1 MEEVVEK
8 YAGYLRD
15 VKGASENTILS
26 YQRDLRHFVSF
37 LQDSGVKKIQNVNRT
52 NITAYLLNLQKSGRS
67 TSTIS
72 RNIASIRSFF
82 QFLQKTNLIQE
93 DLTQDLESPK
103 IEKKL
108 PEILSIQEVDLLLR
122 QPNEKDLKGIRD
134 KAMLEVLYATGIR
147 VSELICLEESDVNLT
162 LEYIKCADSNH
173 TKERIIPL
181 GASAVKALRLYLEK
195 VRFAMIRDPKE
206 SALFVN
212 CNGKP
217 MTRQGFW
224 KIIKVY
230 SKKANINKEITPH
243 MLRHSFAAHLV
254 ANGADLQS
262 VQEMLGHSDIS
273 TTQIYAQLNRN
284 KLKEVYLKAHPRA

>member
-1 MEEVVEK
+1 T
-8 YAGYLRD
+8 L
-15 VKGASENTILS
+15 
-26 YQRDLRHFVSF
+26 F
-37 LQDSGVKKIQNVNRT
+37 
-52 NITAYLLNLQKSGRS
+52 RS
-67 TSTIS
+67 SV
-72 RNIASIRSFF
+72 
-82 QFLQKTNLIQE
+82 
-93 DLTQDLESPK
+93 
-103 IEKKL
+103 
-108 PEILSIQEVDLLLR
+108 QEVDLLLR

-162 LEYIKCADSNH
+162 LEYIKCADPNH
-173 TKERIIPL
+173 SRERIIPL
-181 GASAVKALRLYLEK
+181 GASAVKALKLYLEK
-195 VRFAMIRDPKE
+195 VRFAMIRDPNE

-284 KLKEVYLKAHPRA
+284 KLKEVYSKAHPRA

>member
-37 LQDSGVKKIQNVNRT
+37 LQDSGVKKIQKVKRT

-162 LEYIKCADSNH
+162 LEYIKCA
-173 TKERIIPL
+173 
-181 GASAVKALRLYLEK
+181 
-195 VRFAMIRDPKE
+195 
-206 SALFVN
+206 
-212 CNGKP
+212 
-217 MTRQGFW
+217 
-224 KIIKVY
+224 
-230 SKKANINKEITPH
+230 
-243 MLRHSFAAHLV
+243 
-254 ANGADLQS
+254 
-262 VQEMLGHSDIS
+262 
-273 TTQIYAQLNRN
+273 
-284 KLKEVYLKAHPRA
+284 

>member
-8 YAGYLRD
+8 YAVYLRD

-26 YQRDLRHFVSF
+26 YQRDLRHFIRF
-37 LQDSGVKKIQNVNRT
+37 LKDSGVKKIQDVNRT
-52 NITAYLLNLQKSGRS
+52 NITAYLLNLQKRGRS

-82 QFLQKTNLIQE
+82 QFLQKTNVIQE

-162 LEYIKCADSNH
+162 LEYIKCTDSNH
-173 TKERIIPL
+173 SRERIIPL

-284 KLKEVYLKAHPRA
+284 RLKEVYLKAHPRA

>member
-8 YAGYLRD
+8 YAVYLRD
-15 VKGASENTILS
+15 LKGASENTILS
-26 YQRDLRHFVSF
+26 YQRDLRHFIRF
-37 LQDSGVKKIQNVNRT
+37 LKDSGVKKIQDVNRT
-52 NITAYLLNLQKSGRS
+52 NITAYLLNLQKRGRS

-82 QFLQKTNLIQE
+82 QFLQKTNVIQE

-162 LEYIKCADSNH
+162 LEYIKCTDSNH
-173 TKERIIPL
+173 SRERIIPL

-284 KLKEVYLKAHPRA
+284 RLKEVYLKAHPRA

>member
-8 YAGYLRD
+8 YAVYLRD
-15 VKGASENTILS
+15 LKGASENTILS
-26 YQRDLRHFVSF
+26 YQRDLRHFICF
-37 LQDSGVKKIQNVNRT
+37 LKDSGIEKIQDVTRT
-52 NITAYLLNLQKSGRS
+52 NITAYLLNLQKKGRS

-82 QFLQKTNLIQE
+82 QFLQKTNVIKE

-108 PEILSIQEVDLLLR
+108 PEILSVQEVDLLLR

-162 LEYIKCADSNH
+162 LEYIKCADPNH
-173 TKERIIPL
+173 SRERIIPL
-181 GASAVKALRLYLEK
+181 GASAVKALKLYLEK
-195 VRFAMIRDPKE
+195 VRFAMIRDPNE

-284 KLKEVYLKAHPRA
+284 KLKEVYSKAHPRA